1 MSPAYTRAL
10 FRSAAVFNWLAFCLL
25 APWFGI
31 APVLGLQGA
40 TTGLYDL
47 VALLAIAG
55 FGWGYWLAG
64 TDPHAHKGIILL
76 GAVLKLGV
84 VAIFWTHVL
93 LGNTPWSMAALVS
106 GDLIYAGLFLHAL
119 KHLCESPG
127 R

>member
-1 MSPAYTRAL
+1 MSTTYTRL
-10 FRSAAVFNWLAFCLL
+10 MFRSAAIFNWLAFVML

-64 TDPHAHKGIILL
+64 NDPHSNRGLILL
-76 GAVLKLGV
+76 GAVLKIGV
-84 VAIFWTHVL
+84 VAIFWAHVL
-93 LGNTPWSMAALVS
+93 FGDAPWSMAVLVS
-106 GDLIYAGLFLHAL
+106 GDLIYAGLFFNAL
-119 KHLCESPG
+119 KNM
-127 R
+127 RA